1 MPNLITNKTGF
12 LRFAAI
18 SGITS
23 ARPEDL
29 VLFYRDLLDLGVTKV
44 LRIENGGPLVETMH
58 SSASSAVLGAID
70 TPPRYAGTGAPIK
83 LIHGASGRPVDLFTY
98 SGRLNKIT
106 LASRVEEHRATAGD
120 GHSEIILLGGERR
133 RGDRASA
140 CYFHKE
146 ATRKP
151 DATHGSAVAARPG
164 DGYSPLCFAATV
176 GVFTDIEVQLD
187 SDGTLVECV
196 VRYWDLSN
204 NSNLP

>member
-1 MPNLITNKTGF
+1 MDSHNLTSMPNLITNKTGF

-29 VLFYRDLLDLGVTKV
+29 VLFYRGLLDLGVTKV

-83 LIHGASGRPVDLFTY
+83 LIHGASERPVDLFTY

-120 GHSEIILLGGERR
+120 GRSEIILLGGERR

-140 CYFHKE
+140 CYFHKLH
-146 ATRKP
+146 TP
-151 DATHGSAVAARPG
+151 S
-164 DGYSPLCFAATV
+164 LCFAATV